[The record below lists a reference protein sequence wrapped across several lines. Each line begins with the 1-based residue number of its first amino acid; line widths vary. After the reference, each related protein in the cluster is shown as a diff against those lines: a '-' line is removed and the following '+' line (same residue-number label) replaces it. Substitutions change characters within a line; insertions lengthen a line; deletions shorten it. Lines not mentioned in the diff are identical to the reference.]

1 VAASELSGAKVLP
14 AHQAGLKLGH
24 GTADLD
30 NEEGFLVSQLAEYFV
45 GSGRVVPG
53 IAREI
58 DGRFR
63 SWWWP
68 LPTALERDLI
78 RSLIDTNTFDDHQRV
93 ANELAGAVD
102 SIVRSRF
109 NEPVPTG
116 SRGDTSLRTAS
127 VAERVKVSS
136 LLPRKSGR
144 RSIPEAWT
152 YSLVNADPFLP
163 ANLDEKKMVD
173 FVESIHAWV
182 RSGAALQTRA
192 RVVLRLREPD
202 AGVGAGVD
210 ADGGVGVGIGPQPS
224 KGEAPHSNESE
235 LAKKG
240 TPLEAAHFDAWHVDA
255 LVQDSEEPSVV
266 VDASALWDAE
276 SPFTPEAIAELL
288 AGLGKAVRI
297 APELGELLESARAA
311 SIEVSSE
318 VALQFVRT
326 RIEALTEAG
335 IGVRLPGWWSRR
347 ERLRLRARV
356 KSKKSSSSG
365 ADTATQ
371 GGFGFDEIVAFEWEA
386 ALGGRKITKAELKSL
401 TDAAANQQSLV
412 RVRGEW
418 VELDAHDLAAIAKL
432 VGNKGQATASELL
445 RSGLGLD
452 GLDLPA
458 GAVNLDGIDV
468 VADGWLGDLLDGALH
483 SSVAPIEDPVDFHG
497 ALRPYQQRGAGWM
510 LFLGRL
516 GLGACLA
523 DDMGLG
529 KTAQL
534 IATLLVDPLPDPTLV
549 VCPVS
554 VLGNWQRELE
564 RFAPTL
570 RVKVHHGNDRL
581 RFQDI
586 NPSGDLRGDPE
597 DTRADYRADADV
609 VLTTYSLV
617 PRDLELL
624 QSVRWG
630 RIVLDEAQQVKN
642 PGTAQTKA
650 IRQLQADRRVAL
662 TGTPVENR
670 LSELWSL
677 MHVLNPGLLG
687 TAAEFKRRFAIPI
700 ERDHD
705 QAATDLLRRVTS
717 PFVLRRLKTDKSII
731 DDLPDKIE
739 TTEHCPLTK
748 EQASLYRAIVDDLLL
763 QADEATGIGRRG
775 LVLAGI
781 TKLKQVCNHPAHFG
795 RDGSTLAGRSG
806 KLNRVEE
813 LLDEIIEAGDKV
825 LCFTQFAEWGE
836 LLVPHLAKRYGRDP
850 LWLHGGVRRPLRD
863 GMVEQFQDPD
873 GPPIFLLSLK
883 AGGTGLNLT
892 AASHVIHLDRWWN
905 PAVENQAT
913 DRAFRIG
920 QKRTVLVHKL
930 VSTGTIEER
939 IDDMINSKRALAESV
954 VGTGEQWITEL
965 DTAELRN
972 VISLRGE
979 E

>member
-1 VAASELSGAKVLP
+1 MDFPDKE
-14 AHQAGLKLGH
+14 H
-24 GTADLD
+24 
-30 NEEGFLVSQLAEYFV
+30 LVFDLAEYFV
-45 GSGRVVPG
+45 SSGQVVPG
-53 IAREI
+53 IRCEA

-68 LPTALERDLI
+68 LPTALDRDLI
-78 RSLIDTNTFDDHQRV
+78 RSLVSSNTFEDHEI
-93 ANELAGAVD
+93 AATKLADAVD
-102 SIVRSRF
+102 SLARSRF
-109 NEPVPTG
+109 RVPISVPG
-116 SRGDTSLRTAS
+116 SEEVGTVAGRKASSAALR
-127 VAERVKVSS
+127 
-136 LLPRKSGR
+136 LLPAKGGR
-144 RSIPEAWT
+144 RATPEAWA
-152 YSLVNADPFLP
+152 YSLASADPYLP
-163 ANLDEKKMVD
+163 ANLDDQKLAAFSEA
-173 FVESIHAWV
+173 VEVWI

-192 RVVLRLREPD
+192 RVVLRLREPED
-202 AGVGAGVD
+202 NIQHASDSLSA
-210 ADGGVGVGIGPQPS
+210 AELQPQS
-224 KGEAPHSNESE
+224 DTKAQSD
-235 LAKKG
+235 
-240 TPLEAAHFDAWHVDA
+240 TWHVDV
-255 LVQDSEEPSVV
+255 LVQDSDEPSVV
-266 VDASALWDAE
+266 VDAATLWD
-276 SPFTPEAIAELL
+276 SDSVFGPSAIAELL
-288 AGLGKAVRI
+288 AGLGKTVRI

-311 SIEVSSE
+311 SIEISSD

-326 RIEALTEAG
+326 RIEALTEVG

-347 ERLRLRARV
+347 GRLRLRARV
-356 KSKKSSSSG
+356 KSKKSRSSG
-365 ADTATQ
+365 ADSATK
-371 GGFGFDEIVAFEWEA
+371 GGFGFEEIVAFEWEA

-401 TDAAANQQSLV
+401 VDAAANQQSLV
-412 RVRGEW
+412 RVRGDW
-418 VELDAHDLAAIAKL
+418 VELDAQDFAAIAKL
-432 VGNKGQATASELL
+432 VGQKGQATASELL

-452 GLDLPA
+452 GLGMPK
-458 GAVNLDGIDV
+458 GAENLDGIDV

-483 SSVAPIEDPVDFHG
+483 SSVAPLSDPENFHG

-534 IATLLVDPLPDPTLV
+534 IAVLLADPLLDPTLV

-564 RFAPTL
+564 RFAPSL
-570 RVKVHHGNDRL
+570 RVKVHHGTDRL
-581 RFQDI
+581 RMTDI
-586 NPSGDLRGDPE
+586 NPE
-597 DTRADYRADADV
+597 DMHADYRAEADV
-609 VLTTYSLV
+609 VLTTYSLI
-617 PRDLELL
+617 PRDLALL
-624 QSVRWG
+624 QSIRWG
-630 RIVLDEAQQVKN
+630 RMVLDEAQQVKN

-650 IRQLQADRRVAL
+650 IRQLSVDRRIAL

-687 TAAEFKRRFAIPI
+687 TAAEFKRKFAVPI
-700 ERDHD
+700 ERDQD

-795 RDGSTLAGRSG
+795 RDGSTLTGRSG

-836 LLVPHLAKRYGRDP
+836 LLVPHLAKRYGQGP
-850 LWLHGGVRRPLRD
+850 LWLHGSVRRPKRD
-863 GMVEQFQDPD
+863 VMVEQFQDPD
-873 GPPIFLLSLK
+873 GPAMFLLSLK

-939 IDDMINSKRALAESV
+939 IDEMINGKRALAESV

-965 DTAELRN
+965 DTNELRN
-972 VISLRGE
+972 VIALRGE
-979 E
+979 FE

>member
-1 VAASELSGAKVLP
+1 MLTTHPTDQVDLKVGLAA
-14 AHQAGLKLGH
+14 
-24 GTADLD
+24 ADLD
-30 NEEGFLVSQLAEYFV
+30 NKVGWQVSQLAEYFV
-45 GSGRVVPG
+45 DSGRVVPG

-58 DGRFR
+58 HGRFR

-68 LPTALERDLI
+68 LPTALERDLL
-78 RSLIDTNTFDDHQRV
+78 RSLIGANTFDDHQRV

-102 SIVRSRF
+102 SLVRSRLR
-109 NEPVPTG
+109 ESVPSG
-116 SRGDTSLRTAS
+116 STLAVSSRTAGA
-127 VAERVKVSS
+127 AEQVKVSS
-136 LLPRKSGR
+136 LLPQKSGR
-144 RSIPEAWT
+144 RSIPEAWA
-152 YSLVNADPFLP
+152 YSLISADPFLTG
-163 ANLDEKKMVD
+163 NLDEKKMVA
-173 FVESIHAWV
+173 FVESINAWV

-192 RVVLRLREPD
+192 RVVLRLREPEARAHVD
-202 AGVGAGVD
+202 DDDDDHHDDGVV
-210 ADGGVGVGIGPQPS
+210 
-224 KGEAPHSNESE
+224 APHPLDHETSIRNEAE
-235 LAKKG
+235 P
-240 TPLEAAHFDAWHVDA
+240 TPDKASSSKQRHSDSWHVDV
-255 LVQDSEEPSVV
+255 LVQDTEEPSVV
-266 VDASALWDAE
+266 VDASTLWDAE
-276 SPFTPEAIAELL
+276 SPFSPAAIAELL

-311 SIEVSSE
+311 SLEVTSE

-356 KSKKSSSSG
+356 KSKKSSRSG

-371 GGFGFDEIVAFEWEA
+371 GGFGFDEIVSFEWEA

-432 VGNKGQATASELL
+432 VGSKGEATASELL

-452 GLDLPA
+452 GLALPA
-458 GAVNLDGIDV
+458 GASGLDGLDV

-483 SSVAPIEDPVDFHG
+483 SSVAPIDDPVDFHG

-534 IATLLVDPLPDPTLV
+534 IATLLVDPLPAPTLV

-581 RFQDI
+581 RFQDV
-586 NPSGDLRGDPE
+586 NMGGDPE

-630 RIVLDEAQQVKN
+630 RMVLDEAQQVKN
-642 PGTAQTKA
+642 PGTAQSKA
-650 IRQLQADRRVAL
+650 IRLLQADRKVAL

-687 TAAEFKRRFAIPI
+687 TAAEFKRRFAVPI

-705 QAATDLLRRVTS
+705 QAATDLLRRLTS
-717 PFVLRRLKTDKSII
+717 PFVLRRLKTDTSII

-748 EQASLYRAIVDDLLL
+748 EQASLYRAIVDDLLV

-863 GMVEQFQDPD
+863 GMVAQFQDPE

-939 IDDMINSKRALAESV
+939 IDEMINAKRALAESV

-972 VISLRGE
+972 VISLRGDD
-979 E
+979 

>member
-1 VAASELSGAKVLP
+1 MAVPELSLARRSSLT
-14 AHQAGLKLGH
+14 QAGPVDPHEG
-24 GTADLD
+24 
-30 NEEGFLVSQLAEYFV
+30 NEVGILAEYFV
-45 GSGRVVPG
+45 DSGRVVPG
-53 IAREI
+53 IAREL
-58 DGRFR
+58 DGRVR

-68 LPTALERDLI
+68 LPTALERDLL
-78 RSLIDTNTFDDHQRV
+78 RSLITYNTIDGHQRA
-93 ANELAGAVD
+93 ANELATAVD
-102 SIVRSRF
+102 SLVRNRLLGATPRNSKGGAP
-109 NEPVPTG
+109 EITLGKTPPA
-116 SRGDTSLRTAS
+116 LR
-127 VAERVKVSS
+127 S
-136 LLPRKSGR
+136 LLPRKTSR
-144 RSIPEAWT
+144 RSVGEAWV
-152 YSLVNADPFLP
+152 YSLVSADPFLP
-163 ANLDEKKMVD
+163 SNLDEQKVD
-173 FVESIHAWV
+173 AFAEAVELWV

-202 AGVGAGVD
+202 SGVVEPTQSEPTQTLSNGLPSAHKETLPNATT
-210 ADGGVGVGIGPQPS
+210 ADI
-224 KGEAPHSNESE
+224 
-235 LAKKG
+235 
-240 TPLEAAHFDAWHVDA
+240 WHIDV
-255 LVQDSEEPSVV
+255 LVQDTEEPSIVV
-266 VDASALWDAE
+266 NASVLWDAE
-276 SPFTPEAIAELL
+276 SPFAPSAIAELL

-297 APELGELLESARAA
+297 APEIRELLESARAA
-311 SIEVSSE
+311 SIEVSSD

-326 RIEALTEAG
+326 RIETLTEAG

-356 KSKKSSSSG
+356 KTRKSSSAGS
-365 ADTATQ
+365 DSPTK
-371 GGFGFDEIVAFEWEA
+371 GGFGFDEIVTFEWEA

-401 TDAAANQQSLV
+401 TDAAANKQSLV

-418 VELDAHDLAAIAKL
+418 IELDAQDLAAIAKL
-432 VGNKGQATASELL
+432 VGSKGQATASELL

-452 GLDLPA
+452 GLALPA
-458 GAVNLDGIDV
+458 GAVSLDGIDV
-468 VADGWLGDLLDGALH
+468 VANGWLGDLLDGALH
-483 SSVAPIEDPVDFHG
+483 SAVKPIEDPVDFHG

-554 VLGNWQRELE
+554 VLGNWERELE

-570 RVKVHHGNDRL
+570 RVKVHHGTDRL

-586 NPSGDLRGDPE
+586 NPSGDPE
-597 DTRADYRADADV
+597 DMRADYRADADV
-609 VLTTYSLV
+609 VLTTYSIV

-650 IRQLQADRRVAL
+650 IRQLEADRRVAL

-705 QAATDLLRRVTS
+705 QAATDLLRRITS

-748 EQASLYRAIVDDLLL
+748 EQASLYRAIVDDLLV

-781 TKLKQVCNHPAHFG
+781 TKLKQV
-795 RDGSTLAGRSG
+795 
-806 KLNRVEE
+806 
-813 LLDEIIEAGDKV
+813 
-825 LCFTQFAEWGE
+825 
-836 LLVPHLAKRYGRDP
+836 
-850 LWLHGGVRRPLRD
+850 
-863 GMVEQFQDPD
+863 
-873 GPPIFLLSLK
+873 
-883 AGGTGLNLT
+883 
-892 AASHVIHLDRWWN
+892 
-905 PAVENQAT
+905 
-913 DRAFRIG
+913 
-920 QKRTVLVHKL
+920 
-930 VSTGTIEER
+930 
-939 IDDMINSKRALAESV
+939 
-954 VGTGEQWITEL
+954 
-965 DTAELRN
+965 
-972 VISLRGE
+972 
-979 E
+979 

>member
-1 VAASELSGAKVLP
+1 MKQIQVPIVGEPLP
-14 AHQAGLKLGH
+14 DSVQAI
-24 GTADLD
+24 
-30 NEEGFLVSQLAEYFV
+30 AEYFV
-45 GSGRVVPG
+45 NAGRVVPG
-53 IAREI
+53 IAI
-58 DGRFR
+58 DVDGRAR

-68 LPTALERDLI
+68 LPTALDREFI
-78 RSLIDTNTFDDHQRV
+78 RSTLASSAFDDHLLA
-93 ANELAGAVD
+93 ANTLAQAVD
-102 SIVRSRF
+102 QLVRTRMNTLKGVAATSQA
-109 NEPVPTG
+109 NLTKPPAKTEQEVPI
-116 SRGDTSLRTAS
+116 SLRH
-127 VAERVKVSS
+127 
-136 LLPRKSGR
+136 LLPKKSGKK
-144 RSIPEAWT
+144 SVPEAWV
-152 YSLVNADPFLP
+152 YSLVSTEPYLP
-163 ANLDEKKMVD
+163 ATLDGEKVAAFAKV
-173 FVESIHAWV
+173 VETWV
-182 RSGAALQTRA
+182 RSGAASQTRA
-192 RVVLRLREPD
+192 RVVLRLREPVEGD
-202 AGVGAGVD
+202 
-210 ADGGVGVGIGPQPS
+210 
-224 KGEAPHSNESE
+224 
-235 LAKKG
+235 L
-240 TPLEAAHFDAWHVDA
+240 WHVDV
-255 LVQDSEEPSVV
+255 LVQDTEELSVV
-266 VDASALWDAE
+266 VDASALWEAE
-276 SPFTPEAIAELL
+276 SPFSSAAIAELL
-288 AGLGKAVRI
+288 AGLGKTVRI
-297 APELGELLESARAA
+297 APELGELLNSPRAA
-311 SIEVSSE
+311 SIEISSE
-318 VALQFVRT
+318 VALAFVHNRV
-326 RIEALTEAG
+326 EVLSDAG

-356 KSKKSSSSG
+356 KSKKASGSG
-365 ADTATQ
+365 AGSATK

-386 ALGGRKITKAELKSL
+386 ALGGRKISKTELKTL
-401 TDAAANQQSLV
+401 VEAAANKQNLV
-412 RVRGEW
+412 QVRGEW

-432 VGNKGQATASELL
+432 VGQKGEATASELL
-445 RSGLGLD
+445 RTGLGLD
-452 GLDLPA
+452 GLAMPE
-458 GAVNLDGIDV
+458 GAQNLEDV
-468 VADGWLGDLLDGALH
+468 EVFADGWLGDLLNGALH

-534 IATLLVDPLPDPTLV
+534 IAILLADPLPDPTLV

-564 RFAPTL
+564 RFAPSL
-570 RVKVHHGNDRL
+570 RVKVHHGQDRL
-581 RFQDI
+581 RFEDVNRLTENSQDM
-586 NPSGDLRGDPE
+586 
-597 DTRADYRADADV
+597 RADYRAEADV

-624 QSVRWG
+624 KSVRWG
-630 RIVLDEAQQVKN
+630 RMVLDEAQQVKN

-650 IRQLQADRRVAL
+650 IRQLDLDRRIAL

-687 TAAEFKRRFAIPI
+687 TAAEFKRKFAVPI
-700 ERDHD
+700 ERDQD
-705 QAATDLLRRVTS
+705 QGATELLRRVTS
-717 PFVLRRLKTDKSII
+717 PFVLRRLKTDKTII

-748 EQASLYRAIVDDLLL
+748 EQATLYRAIVDDLLL
-763 QADEATGIGRRG
+763 KAEESDGIARRG

-795 RDGSTLAGRSG
+795 RDGSALSGRSG

-813 LLDEIIEAGDKV
+813 LLDEITEAGDKV

-836 LLVPHLAKRYGRDP
+836 LLVPHLAKRYGGDP
-850 LWLHGGVRRPLRD
+850 LWLHGGVRRSLRD
-863 GMVEQFQDPD
+863 GMVEQFQDPE

-939 IDDMINSKRALAESV
+939 IDEMINAKRALAESV

-965 DTAELRN
+965 DTDQLRN

-979 E
+979 FE

>member
-1 VAASELSGAKVLP
+1 
-14 AHQAGLKLGH
+14 
-24 GTADLD
+24 
-30 NEEGFLVSQLAEYFV
+30 
-45 GSGRVVPG
+45 
-53 IAREI
+53 
-58 DGRFR
+58 
-63 SWWWP
+63 
-68 LPTALERDLI
+68 
-78 RSLIDTNTFDDHQRV
+78 
-93 ANELAGAVD
+93 
-102 SIVRSRF
+102 
-109 NEPVPTG
+109 
-116 SRGDTSLRTAS
+116 
-127 VAERVKVSS
+127 
-136 LLPRKSGR
+136 
-144 RSIPEAWT
+144 
-152 YSLVNADPFLP
+152 
-163 ANLDEKKMVD
+163 
-173 FVESIHAWV
+173 
-182 RSGAALQTRA
+182 
-192 RVVLRLREPD
+192 
-202 AGVGAGVD
+202 
-210 ADGGVGVGIGPQPS
+210 
-224 KGEAPHSNESE
+224 
-235 LAKKG
+235 
-240 TPLEAAHFDAWHVDA
+240 
-255 LVQDSEEPSVV
+255 
-266 VDASALWDAE
+266 
-276 SPFTPEAIAELL
+276 
-288 AGLGKAVRI
+288 
-297 APELGELLESARAA
+297 
-311 SIEVSSE
+311 
-318 VALQFVRT
+318 
-326 RIEALTEAG
+326 
-335 IGVRLPGWWSRR
+335 
-347 ERLRLRARV
+347 
-356 KSKKSSSSG
+356 
-365 ADTATQ
+365 
-371 GGFGFDEIVAFEWEA
+371 
-386 ALGGRKITKAELKSL
+386 
-401 TDAAANQQSLV
+401 
-412 RVRGEW
+412 
-418 VELDAHDLAAIAKL
+418 
-432 VGNKGQATASELL
+432 
-445 RSGLGLD
+445 
-452 GLDLPA
+452 
-458 GAVNLDGIDV
+458 
-468 VADGWLGDLLDGALH
+468 
-483 SSVAPIEDPVDFHG
+483 
-497 ALRPYQQRGAGWM
+497 M

-564 RFAPTL
+564 RFAATL

-581 RFQDI
+581 RFHDI
-586 NPSGDLRGDPE
+586 NLRGDPE
-597 DTRADYRADADV
+597 DMRADYRADADV

-650 IRQLQADRRVAL
+650 IRKLEADRRVAL

-836 LLVPHLAKRYGRDP
+836 LLVPHLARRYGRDP

-939 IDDMINSKRALAESV
+939 IDEMINAKRALAESV

-979 E
+979 D

>member
-1 VAASELSGAKVLP
+1 MPVSKSKAGKGSSPNQADSVNHQEVSDVRVLR
-14 AHQAGLKLGH
+14 
-24 GTADLD
+24 
-30 NEEGFLVSQLAEYFV
+30 LAEYFV
-45 GSGRVVPG
+45 DSGRVVPG
-53 IAREI
+53 VARQL

-68 LPTALERDLI
+68 LPSALERDSVRSLIVSNTFEGHQRAANELSEAVDTLI
-78 RSLIDTNTFDDHQRV
+78 RSRLLGSPPESSHDV
-93 ANELAGAVD
+93 ASKFSGLKTPPALLG
-102 SIVRSRF
+102 
-109 NEPVPTG
+109 
-116 SRGDTSLRTAS
+116 
-127 VAERVKVSS
+127 
-136 LLPRKSGR
+136 LLPKKAGR
-144 RSIPEAWT
+144 RSVAQAWVR
-152 YSLVNADPFLP
+152 SLVSADPFLP
-163 ANLDEKKMVD
+163 PNLDEQTVAAFVD
-173 FVESIHAWV
+173 SIELWV

-192 RVVLRLREPD
+192 RIVLRLREPE
-202 AGVGAGVD
+202 AGVVESALVEPLQMLND
-210 ADGGVGVGIGPQPS
+210 ELSPAHDGSPS
-224 KGEAPHSNESE
+224 KLSSSDIW
-235 LAKKG
+235 
-240 TPLEAAHFDAWHVDA
+240 HFDV
-255 LVQDSEEPSVV
+255 LVQDTEEPSVV
-266 VDASALWDAE
+266 VDASVLWDVE
-276 SPFTPEAIAELL
+276 SPFAPAAIAELL

-297 APELGELLESARAA
+297 APELRELLESARAA
-311 SIEVSSE
+311 SIEVSSD

-326 RIEALTEAG
+326 HIEALTEAG

-356 KSKKSSSSG
+356 KTKKSSSAGS
-365 ADTATQ
+365 DSPTK
-371 GGFGFDEIVAFEWEA
+371 GGFGFDEIVNFEWEA

-432 VGNKGQATASELL
+432 VGGKGQATASELL

-452 GLDLPA
+452 GLSLPA
-458 GAVNLDGIDV
+458 GAVSLDGIDV
-468 VADGWLGDLLDGALH
+468 VADGWLGELLDGALH
-483 SSVAPIEDPVDFHG
+483 SAVAPIEDPVDFHG

-586 NPSGDLRGDPE
+586 NTGGAE

-624 QSVRWG
+624 QSVRWA

-739 TTEHCPLTK
+739 MTEHCPLTK
-748 EQASLYRAIVDDLLL
+748 EQASLYRAIVDDLLV

-813 LLDEIIEAGDKV
+813 LLDEIVEAGDKV

-836 LLVPHLAKRYGRDP
+836 LLVPYLSKRYGRDP

-939 IDDMINSKRALAESV
+939 IDEMINSKRALAESV
-954 VGTGEQWITEL
+954 VGNGEQWITEL

-972 VISLRGE
+972 VIALRGE
-979 E
+979 DQ